1 MTVGG
6 AVCTGATWVSV
17 NQLTCVTP
25 PGSGSA
31 RDVGVTIADRATPPG
46 NGALAYEV
54 SWTASSPASAART
67 GGNALAQGPLA
78 STDADGHAYLC
89 RFVDANSGAHLD
101 SPAAHAASWTF
112 ISCVAPA
119 WSASRRAGD
128 VRLSLDRASDDAVV
142 EYRGAGANFA
152 FVFDTV

>member
-1 MTVGG
+1 MDGVVARLGG
-6 AVCTGATWVSV
+6 ADWRQRPRPGAAG
-17 NQLTCVTP
+17 L
-25 PGSGSA
+25 
-31 RDVGVTIADRATPPG
+31 D
-46 NGALAYEV
+46 
-54 SWTASSPASAART
+54 
-67 GGNALAQGPLA
+67 
-78 STDADGHAYLC
+78 TDADGHAYLC

-112 ISCVAPA
+112 MSCVAPV

-128 VRLSLDRASDDAVV
+128 ATCALSLHRASDDAVV

>member
-1 MTVGG
+1 MAGVVARLGG
-6 AVCTGATWVSV
+6 ADWRQRPRPGAAG
-17 NQLTCVTP
+17 L
-25 PGSGSA
+25 
-31 RDVGVTIADRATPPG
+31 D
-46 NGALAYEV
+46 
-54 SWTASSPASAART
+54 
-67 GGNALAQGPLA
+67 
-78 STDADGHAYLC
+78 TDADGHAYLC